1 AAVVVAREALR
12 LGAAAPR
19 PVVDLD
25 EAVAWVAQHLPFEVS
40 AVLSYDDVRQILD
53 WHLEYLR
60 IRGVSS
66 NGHGPQTGERVVV
79 GGAETVDYVLKLAQV
94 NGVE

>member
-1 AAVVVAREALR
+1 M
-12 LGAAAPR
+12 
-19 PVVDLD
+19 D

-40 AVLSYDDVRQILD
+40 AVLSYDEVRKILD

-79 GGAETVDYVLKLAQV
+79 DPAKHGPTARGGAAGDARTTV
-94 NGVE
+94 E